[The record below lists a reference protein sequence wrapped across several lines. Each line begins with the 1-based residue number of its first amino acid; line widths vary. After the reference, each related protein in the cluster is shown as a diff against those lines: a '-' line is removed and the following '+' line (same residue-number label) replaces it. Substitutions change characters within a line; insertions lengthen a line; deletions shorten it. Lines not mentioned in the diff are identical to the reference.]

1 MTADSRC
8 SIVMPA
14 YREGH
19 AIEPVLAR
27 LAEAVTLPFEALVVV
42 DDADDPTV
50 GVVTEVAGADSRF
63 RVVVNEYG
71 RGPGN
76 AIRYGIDRAAAAV
89 IVVTMADG
97 SDDPRQI
104 DDLVRLVERGVV
116 VACASRYMSGGQ
128 QVGGPALKSFLSRAA
143 GRSLHLLAR
152 VGTRDATNSF
162 KAYSTEFVRT
172 VGIEVRRVRAGDR
185 ADGEGPEA
193 EASGRRDPDDLAR
206 AGAGNVELQDGC
218 LDSALPALVPLRVR
232 STPERRPSSG
242 RRTVADNQENPA

>member
-1 MTADSRC
+1 VTDAVRV

-14 YREGH
+14 RAEGR

-27 LAEAVTLPFEALVVV
+27 IAEGVTLPFETLVVV
-42 DDADDPTV
+42 DDDGDPTV
-50 GVVTEVAGADSRF
+50 AVVEEMARADTRF
-63 RVVVNEYG
+63 RVVVNTFG

-76 AIRYGIDRAAAAV
+76 ALRFGIESARAPA

-116 VACASRYMSGGQ
+116 IACASRYMSGGQ
-128 QVGGPALKSFLSRAA
+128 QVGGPALKGFLSRTA

-162 KAYSTEFVRT
+162 KAYSSDFLRLA
-172 VGIEVRRVRAGDR
+172 GIESSMGFEMGIELTAKARRLRLPVAEIPTIWLERD
-185 ADGEGPEA
+185 EGVSNFKVATWIP
-193 EASGRRDPDDLAR
+193 RY
-206 AGAGNVELQDGC
+206 
-218 LDSALPALVPLRVR
+218 LRWYLFAFGPQL
-232 STPERRPSSG
+232 TPEELREKAAS
-242 RRTVADNQENPA
+242 